1 MGMSASQARLLTLTA
16 RLNRNEYRAQQISNA
31 KIRLAQSTEDAS
43 DAYIQALNATNL
55 TYTTYD
61 ESGNKNTQQLTG
73 GAIYTYSSIKNQ
85 YGFVNAAGQLM
96 VTEKDGGNFENSKTL
111 TEFLEKYGIEKV
123 DSGKTKTVTNPAY
136 QAEYENWQKQH
147 NEWATKKPDSTDA
160 IYWKDVPDTDN
171 ELYKTFREASES
183 CYNHAI
189 NNNTASC
196 YLHVLGHMIDLET
209 TGNGHADNSKYP
221 KYKTTTTGGQIELIA
236 GDSTYGPSESINYS
250 AICVNKK
257 KTEDML
263 KVSDAIRDGYKG
275 KTLMAAAHPS
285 EELGTDATNTD
296 KLISDYYLKQALENG
311 TVASESQQLLSNY
324 KYTYDDA
331 GNITGIEQKTLYQK
345 CIDLYDVVNRIYKH
359 SDNPIDVN
367 YETTKE
373 IITSFQ
379 DDMSLAFTKST
390 FQEEDYNKDL
400 SEWEAQEPK
409 MKEDISQTI
418 EEKIYTYSDSDEAQW
433 YINLWHRM
441 NGESDYKAG
450 YMNETEYDSAT
461 DGWVTDSK
469 TGQSYAILED
479 GLMNDPEWIAFALK
493 NSVIT
498 MEQVQYSNP
507 NEAGTGLKNVAW
519 TSIVYTSM
527 TEMSEETSEKKRTKA
542 EVIYEQ
548 AQRDIE
554 ELDKKYDSDLKQLD
568 TEHNALQTEYE
579 SIQNV
584 INKNVERTFKTF
596 S

>member
-73 GAIYTYSSIKNQ
+73 GVIYTYSSIKNQ

-96 VTEKDGGNFENSKTL
+96 VTEKDGGNYETSKNL
-111 TEFLEKYGIEKV
+111 EEFLDKYGLLGSLDEA
-123 DSGKTKTVTNPAY
+123 KTIQVTNPAY
-136 QAEYENWQKQH
+136 TDAMNKYSKEIENWKSQ
-147 NEWATKKPDSTDA
+147 KPDKSDNK
-160 IYWKDVPDTDN
+160 YWKLDKVTVEN
-171 ELYKTFREASES
+171 SELYDKFVSGTDSGCWSSVMNDSAALYHLGDVLSHLLDVGKYTTSDGKNTFEIKEDLSNASPF
-183 CYNHAI
+183 YHWW
-189 NNNTASC
+189 
-196 YLHVLGHMIDLET
+196 
-209 TGNGHADNSKYP
+209 
-221 KYKTTTTGGQIELIA
+221 TTGGSGGVNGNAATMTEIREQIKNMDCC
-236 GDSTYGPSESINYS
+236 G
-250 AICVNKK
+250 
-257 KTEDML
+257 KTEDE
-263 KVSDAIRDGYKG
+263 Y
-275 KTLMAAAHPS
+275 HQ
-285 EELGTDATNTD
+285 NCD
-296 KLISDYYLKQALENG
+296 KNQTMTQKIVDLLWDSQEVFKKEGNNIG
-311 TVASESQQLLSNY
+311 SESYNNILDRAKHLVFY
-324 KYTYDDA
+324 DLKYA
-331 GNITGIEQKTLYQK
+331 LNE
-345 CIDLYDVVNRIYKH
+345 
-359 SDNPIDVN
+359 
-367 YETTKE
+367 EKE
-373 IITSFQ
+373 IKSFDQ
-379 DDMSLAFTKST
+379 DAYD
-390 FQEEDYNKDL
+390 KDFA
-400 SEWEAQEPK
+400 EWEAKEPQ
-409 MKEDISQTI
+409 KEDVPQYI
-418 EEKIYTYSDSDEAQW
+418 EKKVRQATNSDEAQW

-554 ELDKKYDSDLKQLD
+554 ELDKKYDNDLKQLD